1 MSGNFDFK
9 KFLKES
15 KALEKSNSFLAEDFQ
30 KREKFRSIVNKII
43 KEELEEMYGSPDDYI
58 NPGNTEDQAREREEY
73 LNTFGGPP
81 TYEDAEGDEYPSTY
95 KNVIDL
101 TDMPIGEAK
110 KDEEEEATKEEGEE
124 TKEEG
129 EETEEVGDFGA
140 EEDGEGEE
148 ETEFP
153 SDEFGDEAA
162 SDTGELFSPEEQKM
176 IDDIESALSTANK
189 LDNPK
194 LVTQIMNTLKFA
206 QKASLT
212 DEQ

>member
-1 MSGNFDFK
+1 MSGNFDLK

-43 KEELEEMYGSPDDYI
+43 KEELEEMYGPD
-58 NPGNTEDQAREREEY
+58 
-73 LNTFGGPP
+73 
-81 TYEDAEGDEYPSTY
+81 TYEDAEEAEYPGVY
-95 KNVIDL
+95 EPGAIDN
-101 TDMPIGEAK
+101 TDMPIDEAK
-110 KDEEEEATKEEGEE
+110 EDKEKEATEEEGEETEEEGEE
-124 TKEEG
+124 TK
-129 EETEEVGDFGA
+129 EVGDFGA

-176 IDDIESALSTANK
+176 IDDIESALSTASK

>member
-43 KEELEEMYGSPDDYI
+43 KEELEEMYGPD
-58 NPGNTEDQAREREEY
+58 
-73 LNTFGGPP
+73 
-81 TYEDAEGDEYPSTY
+81 TYEDAEGDEYPGVY
-95 KNVIDL
+95 KPGL

-140 EEDGEGEE
+140 KEDGEGEE

-176 IDDIESALSTANK
+176 IDDIESALSSANK